1 MTPQERQ
8 LIDDLF
14 DRLAKLESAKRDP
27 EAMSAIMQGLR
38 NAPNAVYAL
47 VQTTLVQDEALKRA
61 DMRIQELEALA
72 GQQNQSGGF
81 LDSMRDAIFGQNQ
94 PQGLKAH
101 MVRCP
106 TFARPRSPAAAG
118 RPGTPG
124 RCCSRTRRP
133 GNINQPAYA
142 QPYGGAQQQPSAF
155 GGGGGS
161 FLGTAA
167 AAAVG
172 VVGGSMLAGSLRSMM
187 GGGGNHQSFGDT
199 AGHSGGIEDRRPWSD
214 QSGGDLARDAGIND
228 IGSRGSSSQR
238 ADNNDN
244 DSGSRQGFFD
254 QASHDDD
261 RHGPRCRRLRRRRW
275 RWRQRLRVSG
285 AELKRETAARSGG
298 RFYFDDSVARMERSA
313 IRDSRSAKVAT
324 SREPVWVPRSLAT
337 RGYRATRTIR
347 SPRPWRRRRRGR
359 RDR

>member
-14 DRLAKLESAKRDP
+14 ERLAKLESAKRDP

-61 DMRIQELEALA
+61 DMRIQELEAGA
-72 GQQNQSGGF
+72 GQQNQSQNQSGGF
-81 LDSMRDAIFGQNQ
+81 LDSMRDAIFGQSQ
-94 PQGLKAH
+94 PHGSVPN
-101 MVRCP
+101 VRP
-106 TFARPRSPAAAG
+106 PEIAGNRPAWNTG
-118 RPGTPG
+118 QVLQQ
-124 RCCSRTRRP
+124 
-133 GNINQPAYA
+133 NQPAGQYGQPA
-142 QPYGGAQQQPSAF
+142 YGQPYGGPQQQPPAF

-167 AAAVG
+167 AAAAG
-172 VVGGSMLAGSLRSMM
+172 VVGGSLLAGSIRSMM
-187 GGGGNHQSFGDT
+187 GGGNHQSFGDT

-214 QSGGDLARDAGIND
+214 QSGGSLAREAGIND
-228 IGSRGSSSQR
+228 IGSSGRR

-261 RHGPRCRRLRRRRW
+261 DMDHDSDGFD
-275 RWRQRLRVSG
+275 G
-285 AELKRETAARSGG
+285 DDGG
-298 RFYFDDSVARMERSA
+298 GDSDYA
-313 IRDSRSAKVAT
+313 
-324 SREPVWVPRSLAT
+324 
-337 RGYRATRTIR
+337 
-347 SPRPWRRRRRGR
+347 
-359 RDR
+359 